1 MKTISEMLADA
12 SPRTNWV
19 VAVRQRVTDAAG
31 LACIAGLFIF
41 ANYLPDLLGITP
53 AAIGG

>member
-1 MKTISEMLADA
+1 MLAV
-12 SPRTNWV
+12 WEYIK
-19 VAVRQRVTDAAG
+19 AATG
-31 LACIAGLFIF
+31 LACIVGLFIF